1 MNTTITLAASTDLV
15 GSYHA
20 MFDGILNSTAGQ
32 VITKLAAAG
41 AVLIALGI
49 IFGAIFKLIGRPN
62 KLSQMFCPSL
72 GRIIIL
78 LLIIFVLAGPLFT
91 IPGLLKIIDWFVN
104 AGGQQTSDYLGV

>member
-15 GSYHA
+15 SSYHA

-49 IFGAIFKLIGRPN
+49 IGGAIFKLIGRPN
-62 KLSQMFCPSL
+62 KLSQIFCPSL
-72 GRIIIL
+72 CRIIFEL
-78 LLIIFVLAGPLFT
+78 LASFVLAGPLFT
-91 IPGLLKIIDWFVN
+91 SPACSRSSTG
-104 AGGQQTSDYLGV
+104 S

>member
-15 GSYHA
+15 SSYHA

-49 IFGAIFKLIGRPN
+49 IGGAIFKLIGRPN
-62 KLSQMFCPSL
+62 KLSQIFCPSL
-72 GRIIIL
+72 GRIIFEL
-78 LLIIFVLAGPLFT
+78 LAIFVLAGPLFT
-91 IPGLLKIIDWFVN
+91 IPGLLKLIDSLVN
-104 AGGQQTSDYLGV
+104 AGGQQTSDYMGV